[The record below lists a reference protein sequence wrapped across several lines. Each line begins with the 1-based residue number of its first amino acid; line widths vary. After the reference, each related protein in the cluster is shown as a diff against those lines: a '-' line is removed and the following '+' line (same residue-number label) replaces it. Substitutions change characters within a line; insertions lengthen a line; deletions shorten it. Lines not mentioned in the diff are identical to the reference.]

1 MVDSGLAL
9 KDETKPSYPL
19 EIYCVL
25 LSVSDS
31 NISTFSSWKRWWNAL
46 NETGCLGPTA
56 RERESQEKKNGI
68 LKVDIVREISLQL
81 CNLTLVCPWLMYWST
96 VFYGTEATYLD
107 FANTDQEVYGEEKS
121 TIWCLHYKGSRT
133 WMQDSRKL
141 AFDLSPFFRQQF
153 SCSFFSVGE
162 LL

>member
-1 MVDSGLAL
+1 MVDSGLKL

-19 EIYCVL
+19 EMYCVL
-25 LSVSDS
+25 FSVSDN

-96 VFYGTEATYLD
+96 VWHCGNL
-107 FANTDQEVYGEEKS
+107 
-121 TIWCLHYKGSRT
+121 SRLREHGPESIQ
-133 WMQDSRKL
+133 WMQATRKL
-141 AFDLSPFFRQQF
+141 AFDLSPFFRLQF
-153 SCSFFSVGE
+153 SCSFFSVGG
-162 LL
+162 LS